1 MSFFSKQNIIVLGD
15 CRLFKSKSN
24 DESDDKSAQWEN
36 ALLTMSDD
44 NKVLLICRDGM
55 DKRRKLFKSLQK
67 SACVIEVEPPEPR
80 HAFSHFETSLRKL
93 GYQLDTKATQL
104 LQTAFESASE
114 LSWGMLEN
122 EKDKLILYKDQNK
135 AISSSDIEQVFSA
148 SFAVS
153 GFKLCD
159 MLAMRRTEQALAM
172 LKTIV
177 ENGENIQKLLGL
189 IAWKYRMLL
198 IAREY
203 IDEGREMRELSK
215 KLATHPAAV
224 EGAVQ
229 GCKQYSADEL
239 RNIICELALLDANL
253 KNGNATVETLFAIFT
268 AFMARAGKK

>member
-1 MSFFSKQNIIVLGD
+1 
-15 CRLFKSKSN
+15 
-24 DESDDKSAQWEN
+24 
-36 ALLTMSDD
+36 
-44 NKVLLICRDGM
+44 
-55 DKRRKLFKSLQK
+55 
-67 SACVIEVEPPEPR
+67 
-80 HAFSHFETSLRKL
+80 
-93 GYQLDTKATQL
+93 
-104 LQTAFESASE
+104 
-114 LSWGMLEN
+114 
-122 EKDKLILYKDQNK
+122 
-135 AISSSDIEQVFSA
+135 
-148 SFAVS
+148 
-153 GFKLCD
+153 
-159 MLAMRRTEQALAM
+159 MRRTEQALAM